1 MLAAHSPHTVHLTL
15 AFAIRLWAELGEKAT
30 PDMEAFGRLPNP
42 YKPGLRHSE
51 FVNFV
56 QREPLLSEQDE
67 NEWRSRLGGLATTTS
82 S

>member
-1 MLAAHSPHTVHLTL
+1 
-15 AFAIRLWAELGEKAT
+15 
-30 PDMEAFGRLPNP
+30 MEAFGRLPNP